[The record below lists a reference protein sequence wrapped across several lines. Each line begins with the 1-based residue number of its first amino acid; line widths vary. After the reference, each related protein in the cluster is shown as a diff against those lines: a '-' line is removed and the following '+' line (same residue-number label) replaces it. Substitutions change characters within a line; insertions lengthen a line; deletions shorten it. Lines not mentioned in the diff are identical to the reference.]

1 MQVHECVS
9 FMLLKDNQ
17 VLLEKRAQDKEYDPN
32 LVAIPGGHME
42 HGETREQ
49 ALFRELKEELD
60 IVPTSYMYLC
70 SLYHPTGELQ
80 LIHYYVITQWTGTI
94 VSLEADE
101 VAWHSLEANPLD
113 IEADKVALDEYLR
126 LRSLLAEIKNH
137 LN

>member
-9 FMLLKDNQ
+9 FILLKDHQ
-17 VLLEKRAQDKEYDPN
+17 VLLEKRAKDKEYDPN
-32 LVAIPGGHME
+32 LIAIPGGHME

-49 ALFRELKEELD
+49 ALLRELKEELD
-60 IVPTSYMYLC
+60 IVPTNYVHLC

-113 IEADKVALDEYLR
+113 IEADKVALAEYRR
-126 LRSLLAEIKNH
+126 LSLSLVI
-137 LN
+137 L